1 MLARDCVFVSIRE
14 QWLLTTCKI
23 YAYYISRVAAMDV
36 GKSNPASLAAKR
48 KKPPRE
54 GETVQNGYGA
64 ADPVC
69 YRKHSS

>member
-1 MLARDCVFVSIRE
+1 
-14 QWLLTTCKI
+14 
-23 YAYYISRVAAMDV
+23 MDV

-69 YRKHSS
+69 